1 MDVIG
6 LASIHKKNKTIME
19 LVKFDCTKTVAQATA
34 STRDNYTLYFPTDE
48 QSIYFKGKRVG
59 GDSVASCYGAGY
71 IYYVAKSRN
80 LNDTRQYKY
89 WADTE
94 AANLPPSELISN
106 AAEYGDIDIN
116 VHMFTM
122 SKPSNAFNQVCEI
135 VWPNG
140 TASSNADIQ
149 PTYERWERIKVG
161 NTWYDW
167 KKVQSSNKG
176 ELEIDVYIEA
186 DGEGFTN
193 IAEVVECGTDWIY
206 KISSDE
212 QRKIFDFVKNGGTDI
227 TFNVSCG
234 SFSGEG
240 RKKASYVAYYSD
252 SNDGMEH
259 VVVGIP
265 TNGMNGNEFHIE
277 KLNIT
282 GFA

>member
-1 MDVIG
+1 MG
-6 LASIHKKNKTIME
+6 
-19 LVKFDCTKTVAQATA
+19 LVKFDCTKTVAQAIS
-34 STRDNYTLYFPTDE
+34 STRDNDTLYFTTNEP
-48 QSIYFKGKRVG
+48 SIYFRGQKFGSIYVE
-59 GDSVASCYGAGY
+59 SASRAYNINFY
-71 IYYVAKSRN
+71 QQLDN
-80 LNDTRQYKY
+80 LNYGSSYKY
-89 WADTE
+89 WANTE
-94 AANLPPSELISN
+94 TANLPPSELISN
-106 AAEYGDIDIN
+106 ASEYGDIDIS
-116 VHMFTM
+116 VQMFDM
-122 SKPSNAFNQVCEI
+122 SYPSHARKQVCEM

-176 ELEIDVYIEA
+176 ELEIDVYVEA
-186 DGEGFTN
+186 DAEGFTN

-206 KISSDE
+206 EISSGK

-227 TFNVSCG
+227 TFTIRCG

-259 VVVGIP
+259 VIVGIP
-265 TNGMNGNEFHIE
+265 TNGTDGNNFYME

-282 GFA
+282 GSN

>member
-1 MDVIG
+1 MDAIG
-6 LASIHKKNKTIME
+6 LASIHKNKAIMG

-34 STRDNYTLYFPTDE
+34 STRDNDTLYLPTNE
-48 QSIYFKGKRVG
+48 QAIYFKGKRVG
-59 GDSVASCYGAGY
+59 GDRVSNASGAYNIIFYQQLG
-71 IYYVAKSRN
+71 N
-80 LNDTRQYKY
+80 LNYGSSYKN
-89 WADTE
+89 WANIE
-94 AANLPPSELISN
+94 SANLPPSKLIEN
-106 AAEYGDIDIN
+106 AAEYGDIDISTQ
-116 VHMFTM
+116 MFEM
-122 SKPSNAFNQVCEI
+122 SYPYNARNQVCEM

-140 TASSNADIQ
+140 TASSNADIK
-149 PTYERWERIKVG
+149 PTYERWERINVG

-176 ELEIDVYIEA
+176 ELEIDVYIAA

-206 KISSDE
+206 EISSDE

-234 SFSGEG
+234 SFSGVG

-265 TNGMNGNEFHIE
+265 TNGIDGNNFYMA

>member
-1 MDVIG
+1 MG
-6 LASIHKKNKTIME
+6 

-34 STRDNYTLYFPTDE
+34 STRDNDTLYLPTNE
-48 QSIYFKGKRVG
+48 QAIYFKGKRVG
-59 GDSVASCYGAGY
+59 GDRVSSADGAGY
-71 IYYVAKSRN
+71 TYYIGNAQN
-80 LNDTRQYKY
+80 LNNIFIYKY
-89 WADTE
+89 TANTGT
-94 AANLPPSELISN
+94 ANLPPSVLIDA
-106 AAEYGDIDIN
+106 AAEYGDIDIT
-116 VHMFTM
+116 VQMFTM
-122 SKPSNAFNQVCEI
+122 SNPSHAFKQVCEM

-140 TASSNADIQ
+140 TDTDPINTP
-149 PTYERWERIKVG
+149 PTYEKWERITVG
-161 NTWYDW
+161 NTWYEW

-176 ELEIDVYIEA
+176 ELEIDVYIET

-206 KISSDE
+206 EISSDE

-234 SFSGEG
+234 SFNGEG

-265 TNGMNGNEFHIE
+265 TNGTDGNNFYMA

-282 GFA
+282 GSN

>member
-6 LASIHKKNKTIME
+6 LASIHKNKAIMG

-34 STRDNYTLYFPTDE
+34 STRDNDTLYLPTDA
-48 QSIYFKGKRVG
+48 QAIYFKGKRVG
-59 GDSVASCYGAGY
+59 GDSVSTSSGAGFIFY
-71 IYYVAKSRN
+71 MGNSQN
-80 LNDTRQYKY
+80 LNNISQYKY
-89 WADTE
+89 WANTE
-94 AANLPPSELISN
+94 TANLPPSELISK
-106 AAEYGDIDIN
+106 ASEYGDIDIT
-116 VHMFTM
+116 VQMFTM
-122 SKPSNAFNQVCEI
+122 SNPSHAFKQVCEM

-140 TASSNADIQ
+140 TYTDLIDTK
-149 PTYERWERIKVG
+149 PTYEKWERIKVG
-161 NTWYDW
+161 STWYDW
-167 KKVQSSNKG
+167 RKVQSSNKD

-206 KISSDE
+206 EISSGK

-227 TFNVSCG
+227 TFTIRCG

-259 VVVGIP
+259 VIVGIP

-282 GFA
+282 GSN

>member
-1 MDVIG
+1 MG
-6 LASIHKKNKTIME
+6 

-34 STRDNYTLYFPTDE
+34 STRDNDTLYLPTDA
-48 QSIYFKGKRVG
+48 QAIYFKGKRVG
-59 GDSVASCYGAGY
+59 GDSVSTSSGAGFIFY
-71 IYYVAKSRN
+71 MGNSQN
-80 LNDTRQYKY
+80 LNNISQYKY
-89 WADTE
+89 WANTE
-94 AANLPPSELISN
+94 TANLPPSELISK
-106 AAEYGDIDIN
+106 ASEYGDIDIT
-116 VHMFTM
+116 VQMFTM
-122 SKPSNAFNQVCEI
+122 SNPSHAFKQVCEM

-140 TASSNADIQ
+140 TYTDLIDTK
-149 PTYERWERIKVG
+149 PTYEKWERIKVG
-161 NTWYDW
+161 STWYDW
-167 KKVQSSNKG
+167 RKVQSSNKD

-206 KISSDE
+206 EISSGK

-227 TFNVSCG
+227 TFTIRCG

-259 VVVGIP
+259 VIVGIP

-282 GFA
+282 GSN